1 MTPAVL
7 SNPPHQSAPTVE
19 GKHASA
25 VLCLQL
31 PMRPTPITLGLML
44 AGLAVVYLG
53 LLLWLS
59 GNWRWV
65 EGWIFGVWWV
75 SFASTILLWLHYR
88 DPALL
93 AERFRMPGTGGES
106 RADVAILIGIKVCF
120 LALIV
125 LPALDVRFGWTP
137 RLPLWCEVCG
147 GILVLG
153 GSFPFFRAFTD
164 NTYASQLVR
173 IQTERG
179 QHVIDTGVYGFVR
192 HPMYLGASLSVRW
205 SRVTA
210 RLHFRPSLRTRHD
223 RAARCAHLWRGE
235 AVGTRSGGLQG
246 ISPEG
251 ALPVGTTHLVITP
264 STDFCSLDQAWVGS
278 IRLTGKDGRQTAK
291 CKDEDISHFPHRP
304 NRRTSRVGRAL
315 RRAGQLNYRRVR
327 DPFPPV
333 TRYRRVT
340 FLRAYQRK
348 R

>member
-1 MTPAVL
+1 
-7 SNPPHQSAPTVE
+7 
-19 GKHASA
+19 
-25 VLCLQL
+25 
-31 PMRPTPITLGLML
+31 MRPTPITLGLML

-192 HPMYLGASLSVRW
+192 HPMYLGASLV
-205 SRVTA
+205 
-210 RLHFRPSLRTRHD
+210 F
-223 RAARCAHLWRGE
+223 
-235 AVGTRSGGLQG
+235 VGTALLLGSTSALLLGLAMIG
-246 ISPEG
+246 LLVVRIFGEEKLLARDLEG
-251 ALPVGTTHLVITP
+251 Y
-264 STDFCSLDQAWVGS
+264 QA
-278 IRLTGKDGRQTAK
+278 
-291 CKDEDISHFPHRP
+291 
-304 NRRTSRVGRAL
+304 
-315 RRAGQLNYRRVR
+315 YREKV
-327 DPFPPV
+327 
-333 TRYRRVT
+333 RYRLVPHVW
-340 FLRAYQRK
+340 
-348 R
+348 

>member
-1 MTPAVL
+1 
-7 SNPPHQSAPTVE
+7 
-19 GKHASA
+19 
-25 VLCLQL
+25 
-31 PMRPTPITLGLML
+31 MRPTPITLGLML

-192 HPMYLGASLSVRW
+192 HPMYLGASLV
-205 SRVTA
+205 
-210 RLHFRPSLRTRHD
+210 F
-223 RAARCAHLWRGE
+223 
-235 AVGTRSGGLQG
+235 VGTALLLGSTSALLLGLAMIG
-246 ISPEG
+246 LLVVRIFGEEKLLARDLEG
-251 ALPVGTTHLVITP
+251 YKEYLQKV
-264 STDFCSLDQAWVGS
+264 
-278 IRLTGKDGRQTAK
+278 
-291 CKDEDISHFPHRP
+291 
-304 NRRTSRVGRAL
+304 
-315 RRAGQLNYRRVR
+315 
-327 DPFPPV
+327 
-333 TRYRRVT
+333 RYRLVPHIW
-340 FLRAYQRK
+340 
-348 R
+348 